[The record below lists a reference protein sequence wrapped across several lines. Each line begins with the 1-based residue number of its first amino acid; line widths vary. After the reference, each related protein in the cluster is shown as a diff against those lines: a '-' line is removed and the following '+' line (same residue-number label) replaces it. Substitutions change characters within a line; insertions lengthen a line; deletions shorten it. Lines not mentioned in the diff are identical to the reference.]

1 MNPRLF
7 TFRKFARARS
17 VPTES
22 ERAQDSLFGAYSYR
36 RTGTHFA
43 GVCASGAVVAAAWLG
58 LATLAGA
65 QEFKLTFA
73 DQNSPTGWGPAHALY
88 PWVKQVEEATKGRL
102 KIDVYPSQTL
112 IKGVDMW
119 KGVRS
124 GIADIGWCVQ
134 GYWPEQTPLSDV
146 MSLPFL
152 PIPSAEKGSEA
163 LWKLYE
169 KFPAIQKEYSDITP
183 LVLYTASPSM
193 LLTNK
198 KQVKTLD
205 DLKGLKVRVLGG
217 PPTEMAKALGTVP
230 TLIPM
235 PDMYQALDKGV
246 VDAGLL
252 PWEAIHGF
260 RLYEVGKYYTEA
272 PFYTAYFSVCANKQ
286 KIASLPKEVRDQI
299 MSVSGAVGAKFW
311 GRSFFDT
318 AEQGV
323 IEKVKAGNY
332 DLQRYPVPA
341 DELARWRKLAGEPVW
356 DEWVNKMEAKGH
368 REARDIL
375 NAALEFLKN

>member
-1 MNPRLF
+1 MGMGRGRSMNPRLF
-7 TFRKFARARS
+7 TFR
-17 VPTES
+17 E
-22 ERAQDSLFGAYSYR
+22 L
-36 RTGTHFA
+36 A
-43 GVCASGAVVAAAWLG
+43 GGAVVAAAWLG

-119 KGVRS
+119 KGVRG

-169 KFPAIQKEYSDITP
+169 KFPAIQKEYSEIEP
-183 LVLYTASPSM
+183 LVLYTSSPN
-193 LLTNK
+193 LLVSK
-198 KQVKTLD
+198 RQVKTLD
-205 DLKGLKVRVLGG
+205 EFKGLKFRVLGG
-217 PPTEMAKALGTVP
+217 PPTEMAKALGAVP

-235 PDMYQALDKGV
+235 PDVYQSLDKGV
-246 VDAGLL
+246 VDGAAA
-252 PWEAIHGF
+252 PWEAVQAF
-260 RLYEVGKYYTEA
+260 RLYEVAKNYTIA
-272 PFYTAYFSVCANKQ
+272 PFYVAY
-286 KIASLPKEVRDQI
+286 
-299 MSVSGAVGAKFW
+299 
-311 GRSFFDT
+311 
-318 AEQGV
+318 
-323 IEKVKAGNY
+323 
-332 DLQRYPVPA
+332 
-341 DELARWRKLAGEPVW
+341 
-356 DEWVNKMEAKGH
+356 
-368 REARDIL
+368 
-375 NAALEFLKN
+375 